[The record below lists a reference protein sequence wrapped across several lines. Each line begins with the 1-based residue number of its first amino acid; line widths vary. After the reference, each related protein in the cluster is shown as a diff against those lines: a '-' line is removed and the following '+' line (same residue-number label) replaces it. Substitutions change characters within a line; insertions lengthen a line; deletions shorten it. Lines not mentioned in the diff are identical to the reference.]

1 MTCSK
6 KLHIIVGSYILYLT
20 RKGRFRVYVYVLSDS
35 HPAPSAYPVARLSTV
50 RTPEWRHERPTPAG
64 APHFTL
70 LPTSLMC
77 VETSWRI
84 EWREEKIK
92 SISSHPSLA
101 KNWGNFY
108 DHWFLTKFYDKLVVI
123 RGLKLVNKLS
133 WCLIR
138 IPGTWLQHSEK
149 AVCILL
155 VCCFVAPALI
165 WVSQLRAGWL
175 FIMYAN

>member
-1 MTCSK
+1 MASCSYGQFVTRLITLCAQNVHLYRFEVDSQAWYCCFRRLLTVDVQILLQHVSSLNVLMTCSK
-6 KLHIIVGSYILYLT
+6 KLYIIVGSYILYLT

-84 EWREEKIK
+84 E
-92 SISSHPSLA
+92 
-101 KNWGNFY
+101 
-108 DHWFLTKFYDKLVVI
+108 
-123 RGLKLVNKLS
+123 
-133 WCLIR
+133 
-138 IPGTWLQHSEK
+138 
-149 AVCILL
+149 
-155 VCCFVAPALI
+155 
-165 WVSQLRAGWL
+165 
-175 FIMYAN
+175 